1 MRTLGTVKTPGA
13 DDGGN
18 VDTPCGS
25 EGKKIETQDHLGN
38 TSIRFA
44 HSKEETMKKSLVIT
58 SVLAM
63 AMAFSTIAKAEAD
76 FHMNSRFWYTDKDG
90 TSGENRM
97 GLHVVEFSAAAEVD
111 NIGGNLTYRIA
122 DTVNA
127 AGGAANTQSYP
138 VETKAYIKFG
148 EQKNHKIT
156 AGLQFVPF
164 AIYKWN
170 NLYHPFLDK
179 PGQMGAIW
187 DADWGALYTYN
198 AKPILLD
205 LGYWQNGGE
214 RMNRYVTEDA
224 ASTFVNIYTEDAE
237 KNTIT
242 ARLGYDVLSNL
253 NLGASY
259 MTGKIDQIA
268 GDDLY
273 TKRNLWALDGT
284 WKALSNLQLSG
295 EYVDFDM
302 NDKEAAEAEGDFGL
316 LQVKYDINKVP
327 APLNMVSF
335 VLQYSWLDVDGMDKL
350 KNYQEQIWVKAGKNL
365 DIFWQNVQDEQIDNA
380 GDKYKEKF
388 HYIAFKYSLF

>member
-1 MRTLGTVKTPGA
+1 VRTLGTVKTPGA

-76 FHMNSRFWYTDKDG
+76 FHMNSRFWYTDNG
-90 TSGENRM
+90 SMGESRM

-111 NIGGNLTYRIA
+111 NIGGNLTYRLADSKNIA
-122 DTVNA
+122 GT
-127 AGGAANTQSYP
+127 GAASAQSYP
-138 VETKAYIKFG
+138 VEAKTYIKFG

-179 PGQMGAIW
+179 PGQMGMIW
-187 DADWGALYTYN
+187 DSDWGVLYTYN

-205 LGYWQNGGE
+205 LGYWQNSGE
-214 RMNRYVTEDA
+214 RHVA
-224 ASTFVNIYTEDAE
+224 AETAE

-259 MTGKIDQIA
+259 MTGKTDEVA

-273 TKRNLWALDGT
+273 TKRNLWGIDGT

-302 NDKEAAEAEGDFGL
+302 NDKEAAEAEGDIGF
-316 LQVKYDINKVP
+316 LQVKYDISKVP
-327 APLNMVSF
+327 APLNMLSF
-335 VLQYSWLDVDGMDKL
+335 VLQYSWLDVDGMGKE
-350 KNYQEQIWVKAGKNL
+350 KNYQEEIWLKAGKNL
-365 DIFWQNVQDEQIDNA
+365 DIFWQNVQEKVPGVDTN
-380 GDKYKEKF
+380 KY